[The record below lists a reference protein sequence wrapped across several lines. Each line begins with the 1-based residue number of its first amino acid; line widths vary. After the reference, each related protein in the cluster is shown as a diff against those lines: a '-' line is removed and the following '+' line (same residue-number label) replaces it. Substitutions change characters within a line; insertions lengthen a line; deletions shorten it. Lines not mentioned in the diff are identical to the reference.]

1 MRYAPLNGADILG
14 DPTERILDHRHTSA
28 DGSVRDATA
37 AALRQAVLTA
47 GDATRVD
54 RRVTITLS
62 TLRGHGS
69 GTEARQQGSSPFRWQ
84 PSFVRRSL
92 GLAALAAC
100 AESSYRSPGQAVPA
114 VADQAVTAW
123 NRTGELRFH
132 WEPWLAGLGP
142 GGRAAVLAEAISW
155 ASALWSMVD
164 WPRLGGRTTF
174 GGSGRPVDRFASP
187 GRLPTR
193 PCRSAASEQP
203 KHYSG
208 LSGGPR
214 PGRPRAHLGRRRA
227 PDSELGGRIG
237 LSRACRLPAV
247 PRSPGTRP
255 GRRALACV
263 GPMQDRRGGRRPPA
277 CSLSPDG
284 RGRRGVG
291 PRRTPGPELEGGRL
305 TRDRGC
311 PTNGPTAPGHPR
323 TGSRAPRL
331 SGGVRGVRGVL
342 GHAVEPPP
350 RHYRPAG
357 PPGSNRGTGW
367 TAQEAGSALRFRNR
381 RPP

>member
-164 WPRLGGRTTF
+164 WPRLAGRATF
-174 GGSGRPVDRFASP
+174 GGPDDRWTASP
-187 GRLPTR
+187 RQAVCLRGRVEVRLRSSQSTPRASRAGRDRDDQALISVAGGLPTR
-193 PCRSAASEQP
+193 YWKA
-203 KHYSG
+203 
-208 LSGGPR
+208 
-214 PGRPRAHLGRRRA
+214 
-227 PDSELGGRIG
+227 ELGYLALVGSLRSPGAPAPSRVVGLWPASGQCRIVEVDDG
-237 LSRACRLPAV
+237 LLHTACRLTVEVVEAWTRAELPD
-247 PRSPGTRP
+247 RSSKV
-255 GRRALACV
+255 AA
-263 GPMQDRRGGRRPPA
+263 
-277 CSLSPDG
+277 
-284 RGRRGVG
+284 
-291 PRRTPGPELEGGRL
+291 
-305 TRDRGC
+305 
-311 PTNGPTAPGHPR
+311 
-323 TGSRAPRL
+323 
-331 SGGVRGVRGVL
+331 
-342 GHAVEPPP
+342 
-350 RHYRPAG
+350 
-357 PPGSNRGTGW
+357 
-367 TAQEAGSALRFRNR
+367 
-381 RPP
+381 